1 VGVVAEFPDTLAW
14 LVDYLTPRLQANG
27 YPYVTVGDLYKG
39 DSLEVWLQ
47 RDGGRVLDVA
57 RAAASIRVNCFH
69 DDPAKVDALAQ
80 RVSTLM
86 RLAPMENDI
95 VLTVQQNAGPL
106 LINGI
111 KPQRYMLFDV
121 TVAGV
126 SVSLA

>member
-1 VGVVAEFPDTLAW
+1 MSVVAEFPDALSW
-14 LVDYLTPRLQANG
+14 LVDYLTPRLKVNG

-39 DSLEVWLQ
+39 DSVEVWLQ

-57 RAAASIRVNCFH
+57 RATASIRVNCFH
-69 DDPAKVDALAQ
+69 DDPAEVDTLAQ

-86 RLAPMENDI
+86 RLAPTENDV

-106 LINGI
+106 FISGI

-121 TVAGV
+121 TVAGA
-126 SVSLA
+126 SVSLV